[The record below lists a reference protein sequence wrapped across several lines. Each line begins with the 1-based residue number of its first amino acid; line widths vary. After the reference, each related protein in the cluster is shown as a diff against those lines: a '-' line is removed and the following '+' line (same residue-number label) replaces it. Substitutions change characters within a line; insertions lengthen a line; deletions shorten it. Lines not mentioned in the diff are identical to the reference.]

1 MTKATWSLPL
11 GGDPTDRFLPWIIG
25 LMVFL
30 AALALATAMALGGA
44 AQRWRAS
51 LDDVVTVELPALADE
66 AEPRLDAT
74 LAALRALPDVAS
86 AEPVPA
92 DEIAALIEPWVGAA
106 VAERDLPLPDLIDVR
121 LRADAERDG
130 ATLRAA
136 LADVAPDAR
145 VDASTAWLAPLAR
158 TADTTRLIGYAIVV
172 LIVLAGIATVVFT
185 STTGL
190 AVHHNA
196 IELLHLIGA
205 EDGFIARQFQRQ
217 ALVSAFI
224 GGAIGLILAIAAF
237 RLIGRVAS
245 SMQAPLLPRLELELL
260 AWAIMAGLPL
270 AAALLAM
277 FVARLTVLRA
287 LARLP

>member
-1 MTKATWSLPL
+1 MTRATWSLPL

-44 AQRWRAS
+44 AARWRAS
-51 LDDVVTVELPALADE
+51 LDDVVTVELPADGAP
-66 AEPRLDAT
+66 ARLDAT
-74 LAALRALPDVAS
+74 LAALRALPDVTS

-92 DEIAALIEPWVGAA
+92 AEIAALIEPWVGA
-106 VAERDLPLPDLIDVR
+106 VAERDLPLPELIDVR
-121 LRADAERDG
+121 LGAEAARDG
-130 ATLRAA
+130 SSLRAA
-136 LADVAPDAR
+136 LAEVAPDAR
-145 VDASTAWLAPLAR
+145 IDAAELWLAPLAR
-158 TADTTRLIGYAIVV
+158 TADTTRMIGYAIVA
-172 LIVLAGIATVVFT
+172 LIVMAGIATVVFT

-190 AVHHNA
+190 AVHRDA

-217 ALVSAFI
+217 AVISGLV

-245 SMQAPLLPRLELELL
+245 SLDAPLLPRLELELL
-260 AWAIMAGLPL
+260 AWTIMAGMPL

-277 FVARLTVLRA
+277 SVARLTVLRA